1 MPHRVIAAAL
11 LGSLLCAAPR
21 QAFAGDPPALP
32 APAAAPDAAPAW
44 PAELKHRNARYASLT
59 RVDDPSGDV
68 HERLIA
74 HMQMNRVTDRVG
86 DLEEVRRKRTA
97 GAVPPLAVKDAL
109 VMRDQDVDGDGN
121 EVVLASIRHSR
132 RHAETRRFRDLSGDS
147 TELTVYKRDLKR
159 IRLENEDRVIG
170 IGDGMQSATRH
181 DFIDRR
187 IDREARETGD
197 TMGEDPRA
205 EEREFDQADRAL
217 QREEEH
223 GSSLKP
229 GAEDFGDV
237 DDVGLGEIDG
247 GLGVDDPLDDIAE
260 DSDARM
266 EEKQLERQT
275 EAQLE
280 QEEAGAGGTP

>member
-11 LGSLLCAAPR
+11 LGSLLCAAPQ

-32 APAAAPDAAPAW
+32 APVAAPDAAPAW

-159 IRLENEDRVIG
+159 IRLENEDRVI
-170 IGDGMQSATRH
+170 RH
-181 DFIDRR
+181 AEDRQTPR
-187 IDREARETGD
+187 GNYLYDRDLEERESGETINEAE
-197 TMGEDPRA
+197 RA
-205 EEREFDQADRAL
+205 EERDDDAADRAL

-229 GAEDFGDV
+229 GSEDFGDLE
-237 DDVGLGEIDG
+237 DVGLGGVDE

-266 EEKQLERQT
+266 EESQLERQT